1 MNVLEKLHLLFR
13 TINMNDDDNEAKVCG
28 ISTNFIRKLTDLFY
42 VTVCEKASKHITL
55 NKTYYLRKIPKIA
68 RIYGPMYL

>member
-28 ISTNFIRKLTDLFY
+28 ISTNFIRKLTDFFFIIIGGKSS
-42 VTVCEKASKHITL
+42 TKIPL
-55 NKTYYLRKIPKIA
+55 NK
-68 RIYGPMYL
+68 MY